1 MPIFPSFNERLDPH
15 GFYEHM
21 RLHHPIAR
29 DEETGFWGVYRYSDV
44 RSVLTDV
51 ETFSSD
57 RSRRLGRDL
66 VRPNILSMDPPR
78 HRQLRALISKAFTPK
93 AVADLE
99 PRIRAVATTLVDRIV
114 DRGQLELVA
123 DFAYPLPVMVIAEML
138 GVPAADRP
146 RFKQWADGLLTG
158 SVGLLEMNPQMSA
171 QRLAVQREMD
181 AYFSGILADRRAAPQ
196 DDLISHLVEAEV
208 DGEHLSEAEI
218 LSFCSLL
225 LLAGHVTTVNLIT
238 NTILCLLERPEVL
251 SLVRSDP
258 SHLVGTIEES
268 LRYRSPIQATSRI
281 VNRNVELG
289 GKILQVGDVV
299 IAFLGSANR
308 DDAVFPEPNRFE
320 ITRSPNP
327 HVAFGHGIHFCIG
340 APLARLEGR
349 IALEVLFERLHD
361 LSWGHVPA
369 TARTALELQ
378 PLKPIES
385 SILYGLEQLPLNF
398 KATRPVTRTTQ
409 PGTAPG
415 QGRGS

>member
-1 MPIFPSFNERLDPH
+1 MPIFPSFKERLDPH
-15 GFYEHM
+15 AFYDRM
-21 RLHHPIAR
+21 RVQHPIAC
-29 DEETGFWGVYRYSDV
+29 DEETGFWGVYRYADV
-44 RSVLTDV
+44 RTVFTDV

-57 RSRRLGRDL
+57 RAQRLGRDL
-66 VRPNILSMDPPR
+66 VRPSILSMDPPR
-78 HRQLRALISKAFTPK
+78 HRQLRALICRAFTPK
-93 AVADLE
+93 AVTDLE
-99 PRIRAVATTLVDRIV
+99 SRIRDIASGLVDRIV

-138 GVPAADRP
+138 GVPAEDRP

-158 SVGLLEMNPQMSA
+158 GAGLLEMNPQMSA
-171 QRLAVQREMD
+171 QRVAVLREMD
-181 AYFSGILADRRAAPQ
+181 AYFGGIVAERRVAPQ

-208 DGEHLSEAEI
+208 EGERLSEAEI

-225 LLAGHVTTVNLIT
+225 LLAGHVTTVNLLT
-238 NTILCLLERPEVL
+238 NTMLCLLERPEIL

-258 SHLVGTIEES
+258 SHLVATIEES
-268 LRYRSPIQATSRI
+268 LRFRSPVQATSRI
-281 VNRNVELG
+281 VNRDVELG
-289 GKILQVGDVV
+289 GQILRAGDVV

-308 DDAVFPEPNRFE
+308 DDAVFYEPHRFE

-327 HVAFGHGIHFCIG
+327 HLAFGHGIHFCIG

-349 IALEVLFERLHD
+349 IALEILFERLHD

-369 TARTALELQ
+369 AARKGLELQ

-398 KATRPVTRTTQ
+398 KATRPATRTTP

-415 QGRGS
+415 QGR